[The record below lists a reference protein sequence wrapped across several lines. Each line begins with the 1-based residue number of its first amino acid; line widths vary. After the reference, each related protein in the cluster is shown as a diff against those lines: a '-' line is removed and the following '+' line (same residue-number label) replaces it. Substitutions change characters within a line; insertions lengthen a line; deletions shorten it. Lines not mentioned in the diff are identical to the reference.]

1 MSNLWYVYLG
11 YHSRSRSLDS
21 FAHFLSCRALQ
32 NSRSPSDALISKKDL
47 TSDVLRKASDIV
59 KSYHQRGPSNIPLF
73 RSFQWLVFGCITN
86 AVFAT
91 KSAFC
96 RVFQAIHFFAI
107 CQNAWTILSFLKSN
121 FNKEFFRESPRMET
135 GFEKR

>member
-11 YHSRSRSLDS
+11 YHSRSRSLAS

-32 NSRSPSDALISKKDL
+32 NSRCPSDALISKKDL
-47 TSDVLRKASDIV
+47 NVLRKASDIV

-96 RVFQAIHFFAI
+96 RVFKLLSIHFFFAI
-107 CQNAWTILSFLKSN
+107 CQNAWAILNFLKSN
-121 FNKEFFRESPRMET
+121 FNKEFTKGSRV
-135 GFEKR
+135 